1 MMAGLHNTR
10 RVAERKRCEQAA
22 WTKVKVCCAVELN
35 TRSRY
40 AVMAMTDLAKF
51 GSNDAMPLSAIAERQ
66 QISLAYLEQIFQ
78 RLRRA
83 DLVESVRGRSG
94 GYRLMRPAADITIA
108 QILLAVE
115 EETRMTRCQE
125 ESPGCLGE
133 KRCLT
138 HGLWHALGGHIA
150 AFLANVSLQ
159 ETLDGIPPSKL
170 AHGVATSVQVAAE

>member
-1 MMAGLHNTR
+1 MTAALHNTR
-10 RVAERKRCEQAA
+10 RVAGRKLCERLELL
-22 WTKVKVCCAVELN
+22 KVEVCCAVELN

-51 GSNDAMPLSAIAERQ
+51 GGSDAMPLSAIAERQ

-83 DLVESVRGRSG
+83 DLVESVRGRAG
-94 GYRLMRPAADITIA
+94 GYRLMKPAEQITIA

-115 EETRMTRCQE
+115 EETRMTRCHE

-150 AFLANVSLQ
+150 AFLSNVTLQ
-159 ETLDGIPPSKL
+159 ETLDGIPPAKL
-170 AHGVATSVQVAAE
+170 ARPSAGSVQVAAE

>member
-1 MMAGLHNTR
+1 
-10 RVAERKRCEQAA
+10 
-22 WTKVKVCCAVELN
+22 
-35 TRSRY
+35 
-40 AVMAMTDLAKF
+40 MAMADLAKF
-51 GSNDAMPLSAIAERQ
+51 GGNDAMPLSAIAERQ

-83 DLVESVRGRSG
+83 GLVESVRGRSG
-94 GYRLMRPAADITIA
+94 GYRLMRPAGDITIA
-108 QILLAVE
+108 QIMLAVE

-159 ETLDGIPPSKL
+159 ETWTAFRRGKL
-170 AHGVATSVQVAAE
+170 ARGVAASVQVAAE

>member
-1 MMAGLHNTR
+1 MMAALHNTR

-22 WTKVKVCCAVELN
+22 WIKVKVCCAVELN

-51 GSNDAMPLSAIAERQ
+51 GGNDAMPLSAIAERQ

-94 GYRLMRPAADITIA
+94 GYRLMRPAGDITIA

-115 EETRMTRCQE
+115 EETRMT
-125 ESPGCLGE
+125 
-133 KRCLT
+133 
-138 HGLWHALGGHIA
+138 HIA

-159 ETLDGIPPSKL
+159 ETLDGIPPAKL
-170 AHGVATSVQVAAE
+170 ARGVAASVQVAAE

>member
-1 MMAGLHNTR
+1 M
-10 RVAERKRCEQAA
+10 
-22 WTKVKVCCAVELN
+22 ELN
-35 TRSRY
+35 TKSRY

-51 GSNDAMPLSAIAERQ
+51 GGNDAMPLSAVAERQ

-83 DLVESVRGRSG
+83 GLVESVRGRSG
-94 GYRLMRPAADITIA
+94 GYRLMRPANEISIA

-115 EETRMTRCQE
+115 EETRMTRCHE

-138 HGLWHALGGHIA
+138 HGLWYALGGHIA
-150 AFLANVSLQ
+150 AFLSNVSLQ
-159 ETLDGIPPSKL
+159 ETLDGIPPTKL
-170 AHGVATSVQVAAE
+170 AHGAPGNVQVAAE

>member
-1 MMAGLHNTR
+1 M
-10 RVAERKRCEQAA
+10 
-22 WTKVKVCCAVELN
+22 ELN

-51 GSNDAMPLSAIAERQ
+51 GSDEAMPLSAIAERQ

-94 GYRLMRPAADITIA
+94 GYRLLKAPSEISIA

-115 EETRMTRCQE
+115 EETRMTRCHE

-138 HGLWHALGGHIA
+138 HSLWHALGGHIA
-150 AFLANVSLQ
+150 AFLANVTLQ
-159 ETLDGIPPSKL
+159 ETLDGIPPAKL
-170 AHGVATSVQVAAE
+170 ARGVSSSVQVAAE

>member
-1 MMAGLHNTR
+1 
-10 RVAERKRCEQAA
+10 
-22 WTKVKVCCAVELN
+22 
-35 TRSRY
+35 
-40 AVMAMTDLAKF
+40 MAMTDLAKY
-51 GSNDAMPLSAIAERQ
+51 GKEPDGATMPLSAIAERQ

-83 DLVESVRGRSG
+83 GLVESVRGRSG
-94 GYRLMRPAADITIA
+94 GYRLMKPAAEISIA
-108 QILLAVE
+108 QIMLAVE
-115 EETRMTRCQE
+115 EETRMTRCHD

-159 ETLDGIPPSKL
+159 ETVDGIPPEKRARPGS
-170 AHGVATSVQVAAE
+170 GTVNVASADGTAEASGAVAAE